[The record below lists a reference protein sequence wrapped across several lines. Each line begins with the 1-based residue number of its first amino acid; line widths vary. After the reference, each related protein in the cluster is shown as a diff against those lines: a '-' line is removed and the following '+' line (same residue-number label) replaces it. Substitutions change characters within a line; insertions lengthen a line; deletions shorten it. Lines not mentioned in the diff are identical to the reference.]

1 MPHQR
6 IEAVRLLINEFRRT
20 RKVRT
25 KPYSE
30 TIKEQIVGLLDIDT
44 VPRLAKQLGISNVLI
59 YQWRRELSA
68 TKSKIP
74 ADRFKLILQNNIAE
88 LVESLGYRAMS
99 AEGAECILAWR
110 SSKFIYQTLSCKK
123 MSLLLKN
130 YRLGGRGAFSA
141 GLLRA

>member
-6 IEAVRLLINEFRRT
+6 IEAVRLLINDFRRS
-20 RKVRT
+20 RKSRT

-30 TIKEQIVGLLDIDT
+30 TIKEQVVGLLDIDT

-74 ADRFKLILQNNIAE
+74 AEPFVEIPIDAE
-88 LVESLGYRAMS
+88 F
-99 AEGAECILAWR
+99 IR
-110 SSKFIYQTLSCKK
+110 SSNSLQSAARSVIEISCRDRSAV
-123 MSLLLKN
+123 MRIECTAESV
-130 YRLGGRGAFSA
+130 AFVLREFLVGVSA
-141 GLLRA
+141 C